1 MHRCILLLGLALS
14 SNLTSGSPPLGDV
27 PPPWAYPVNPTGLT
41 DPPDDGSPLQVPD
54 SDARFTLTQIRDL
67 NFCPDWHPGDH
78 PAMPEIV
85 ARGRKPA
92 VLACGSCHR
101 ADGSGGPENSR
112 LAGLPA
118 AYIAQQM
125 ADFKS
130 GARKTSVPG
139 RNPDR
144 MVKEVANSIS
154 SEEIEAAADYFSALK
169 PRSVIRV
176 IEALNAPETRVV
188 DWHLAV
194 AATPGTQPLGQ
205 RIIEVPE
212 NLEQFERRDGRSRWV
227 AYVPP
232 GSVQRGLKL
241 ANSGGTKSVT
251 CSMCHGPDLRG
262 LGPIPGI
269 AGRSPSYI
277 IRQLYDFRAGVRA
290 GAGSAL
296 MKPVVEKLA
305 LDDMI
310 SLAAYVASLNP

>member
-1 MHRCILLLGLALS
+1 MRRSLLLLILVLS
-14 SNLTSGSPPLGDV
+14 SELAAWSTPLGEG
-27 PPPWAYPVNPTGLT
+27 PPPWAYPVNPTGLK
-41 DPPDDGSPLQVPD
+41 DRPDDGTALRVSD

-144 MVKEVANSIS
+144 MVAE
-154 SEEIEAAADYFSALK
+154 
-169 PRSVIRV
+169 
-176 IEALNAPETRVV
+176 
-188 DWHLAV
+188 
-194 AATPGTQPLGQ
+194 
-205 RIIEVPE
+205 
-212 NLEQFERRDGRSRWV
+212 
-227 AYVPP
+227 
-232 GSVQRGLKL
+232 
-241 ANSGGTKSVT
+241 
-251 CSMCHGPDLRG
+251 
-262 LGPIPGI
+262 
-269 AGRSPSYI
+269 
-277 IRQLYDFRAGVRA
+277 
-290 GAGSAL
+290 
-296 MKPVVEKLA
+296 
-305 LDDMI
+305 
-310 SLAAYVASLNP
+310 VASLRRAQRCEI

>member
-1 MHRCILLLGLALS
+1 MRRSLLLLSLVLS
-14 SNLTSGSPPLGDV
+14 SKLAAGSPPLSEG
-27 PPPWAYPVNPTGLT
+27 PPPWAYPVNPTDLA
-41 DPPDDGSPLQVPD
+41 DRPDDGTPLRVSD

-125 ADFKS
+125 SDFKS

-144 MVKEVANSIS
+144 MVAEVANAIT
-154 SEEIEAAADYFSALK
+154 SEEIEAAADYFSTLK
-169 PRSVIRV
+169 PRSVVRV
-176 IEALNAPETRVV
+176 VEAVNAPKTRVV

-194 AATPGTQPLGQ
+194 ASTLGTEPLGQ

-212 NLEQFERRDGRSRWV
+212 NLPQFERRDGRARWLV
-227 AYVPP
+227 YVPT
-232 GSVQRGLKL
+232 G
-241 ANSGGTKSVT
+241 
-251 CSMCHGPDLRG
+251 
-262 LGPIPGI
+262 
-269 AGRSPSYI
+269 
-277 IRQLYDFRAGVRA
+277 
-290 GAGSAL
+290 
-296 MKPVVEKLA
+296 
-305 LDDMI
+305 
-310 SLAAYVASLNP
+310 